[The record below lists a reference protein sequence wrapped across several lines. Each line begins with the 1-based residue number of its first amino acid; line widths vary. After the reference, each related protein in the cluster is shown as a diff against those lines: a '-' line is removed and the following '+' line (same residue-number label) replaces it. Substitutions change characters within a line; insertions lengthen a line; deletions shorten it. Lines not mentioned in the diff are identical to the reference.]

1 MSQGVHNL
9 SCKVKC
15 RKILSS
21 AEVIKITN
29 RLVHSLTEATH
40 IGEENLVVE
49 VKRRDPT
56 DESNDPEIA
65 F

>member
-1 MSQGVHNL
+1 MQL
-9 SCKVKC
+9 
-15 RKILSS
+15 
-21 AEVIKITN
+21 TN
-29 RLVHSLTEATH
+29 RLVHSLKEATH
-40 IGEENLVVE
+40 ISKENLIVE